1 MDQFLGPSANTGIS
15 TGSPEENIHQVISL
29 IYQAASD
36 PERWQDLLEGIA
48 EFVENRGSA
57 GTRQDSGQRPDNS
70 GDHYSL
76 HKGLQ
81 QVQQF
86 SSATG
91 DEQANQQVSDLLTFH
106 FKNALDIAHR
116 LVQQE
121 EYQEVIHDVI
131 DRLPI
136 GVIIVDKDRRI
147 LKANSNAKRYVENND
162 DLRMNSGHLG
172 ASNPDVQARLDRIIK
187 ELSRRAPTAENGNME
202 LISIADG
209 ESAKL
214 LMFLMPAHGGLTTDG
229 FSNTIIFLSHPKS
242 LPIGIPAEVQQAY
255 DLSNRESEV
264 LGALARGF
272 TVKEIAEQDSVSEA
286 TLRTQLKSLFNKTK
300 TSRQADLV
308 KLVLSIP
315 SGSPQ
320 AGVSSV
326 SALLAQNQYKGVL
339 ATTDGAVQIMDLP
352 DGRRLSYREYGRPNG
367 FPMLFLHSSFG
378 SHLEARH
385 ITHRAC
391 VEQGIRVIA
400 PNRPG
405 FSHSDPSPSRTVVDW
420 VDDMA
425 ALADHLGLDQFYVYG
440 HAIGGIY
447 AWAIGAKLPDRVKKL
462 LIVSSSIEARTAE
475 DWAQKTTLYR
485 FAEKLARDWPSGYRL
500 LFNIMVKGFLK
511 NPTKLFKTFM
521 QDLVPEEVELF
532 KSELF
537 CQQLVD
543 EINEGHRQGGYHS
556 AQDVIVAMREWEYL
570 LDEIKAPTHI
580 WHGAEDRH
588 VPYALGKKLAE
599 RVPHSEFISV
609 PGASHFMV
617 FRNFDQILERF
628 LADA

>member
-1 MDQFLGPSANTGIS
+1 MDQFFKPSNKGELS
-15 TGSPEENIHQVISL
+15 TDSPDDNIHQVISL

-36 PERWQDLLEGIA
+36 PERWQDLLEGLA
-48 EFVENRGSA
+48 EFVENSHEST
-57 GTRQDSGQRPDNS
+57 TRQDSAQKPKTTDEE
-70 GDHYSL
+70 YSL
-76 HKGLQ
+76 HQGLQ
-81 QVQQF
+81 QVQQIE
-86 SSATG
+86 SGLRNSLRG
-91 DEQANQQVSDLLTFH
+91 NQVSDLLTYH

-136 GVIIVDKDRRI
+136 GVVIVDKDRRVI
-147 LKANSNAKRYVENND
+147 QANSNAKRYIENSNQLLLSSD
-162 DLRMNSGHLG
+162 ILAIKDPDLH
-172 ASNPDVQARLDRIIK
+172 ARLERIVG
-187 ELSRRAPTAENGNME
+187 ELSRRAPTAGDGNLEM
-202 LISIADG
+202 IAVTDDQNTN
-209 ESAKL
+209 L
-214 LMFLMPAHGGLTTDG
+214 QMFLMPARGGLTTGG

-242 LPIGIPAEVQQAY
+242 LPIGIPGEIQRTF

-286 TLRTQLKSLFNKTK
+286 TVRTQLKSLFTK
-300 TSRQADLV
+300 TRTARQADLV

-320 AGVSSV
+320 PGVSHV
-326 SALLAQNQYKGVL
+326 STLISHNKYNGVL
-339 ATTDGAVQIMDLP
+339 ATNDGAVQLMELP
-352 DGRRLSYREYGRPNG
+352 DGRRISYREYGRPNG
-367 FPMLFLHSSFG
+367 FPLIFLHSSFG

-391 VEQGIRVIA
+391 VEQGVRVIA

-405 FSHSDPSPSRTVVDW
+405 FSYSDPSPDRAIVDW
-420 VDDMA
+420 VDDIA
-425 ALADHLGLDQFYVYG
+425 ALADHLDLDQFHVYG

-447 AWAIGAKLPDRVKKL
+447 AWAIGARLPDRVKKL

-500 LFNIMVKGFLK
+500 MFNIMVKGFLK

-521 QDLVPEEVELF
+521 QDLVPEEVQLF

-543 EINEGHRQGGYHS
+543 QINDGHRQGGYHS
-556 AQDVIVAMREWEYL
+556 AQDVILAMREWEYL

-580 WHGAEDRH
+580 WHGTEDRH
-588 VPYALGKKLAE
+588 VPYSLGKKLAE
-599 RVPHSEFISV
+599 RVPHSEFFSV
-609 PGASHFMV
+609 PGASHFMIY
-617 FRNFDQILERF
+617 RNFDRILERF